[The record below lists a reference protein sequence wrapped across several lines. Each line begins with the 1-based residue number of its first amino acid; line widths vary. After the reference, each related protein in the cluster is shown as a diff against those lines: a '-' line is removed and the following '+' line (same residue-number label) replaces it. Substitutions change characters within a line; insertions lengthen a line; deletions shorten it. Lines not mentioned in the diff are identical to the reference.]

1 MAGTLSLGDRVKILP
16 GHAGKAGEQ
25 PGDRGVVTSV
35 EGIDGDGGVCG
46 VTIDGIGPVLVP
58 ARFLEAVLR

>member
-1 MAGTLSLGDRVKILP
+1 MPSIGDRVRILP
-16 GHAGKAGEQ
+16 GHTGKAGEQ

-35 EGIDGDGGVCG
+35 EGIDGDGVCG

-58 ARFLEAVLR
+58 VRFLEAVIR